1 MNKPTK
7 YLLLAAKGVAVG
19 LMLQTLY
26 FKFQAAAESV
36 YIFTKVGI
44 EPWGRIGTGVIE
56 LIASALILIPRASWI
71 GAGLGLGVMA
81 GAILTHLTLL
91 GIEVRGDGGQLFF
104 YAIAVA
110 ASCLTILYITRWPW
124 ISVLIGLL
132 GGRFAPRKP
141 SSWSDIR

>member
-7 YLLLAAKGVAVG
+7 YLLLAAKGVAAV

-26 FKFQAAAESV
+26 FKFQAAPESV
-36 YIFTKVGI
+36 YIFTEVGI

-56 LIASALILIPRASWI
+56 LIASGLILIPRTSWI

-81 GAILTHLTLL
+81 GAILTHLVLL
-91 GIEVRGDGGQLFF
+91 GIEVQGDGGQLFF

-110 ASCLTILYITRWPW
+110 VSCLTILYITRQQW
-124 ISVLIGLL
+124 IPVLFGVL
-132 GGRFAPRKP
+132 GGRLGLKKS
-141 SSWSDIR
+141 SSWLNV